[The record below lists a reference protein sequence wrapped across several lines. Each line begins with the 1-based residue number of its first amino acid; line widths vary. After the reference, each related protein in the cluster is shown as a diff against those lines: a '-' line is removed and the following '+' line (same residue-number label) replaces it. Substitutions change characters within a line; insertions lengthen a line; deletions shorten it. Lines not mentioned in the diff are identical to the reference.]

1 MCGWRQRRYDEA
13 VSETLRL
20 ALTLAYDG
28 TDFHGWARQPGHPS
42 VQQCLEEALFT
53 ITRETVR
60 VVVAG
65 RTDAGVHARGQ
76 VVHLDLRAA
85 AQAKLT
91 VKDGASRLEETVPR
105 RLNAVLRR
113 TAAGAIRIRSAR
125 IVPPGFD
132 ARFSALWRSYTYT
145 VCDRSEDWDPLRRR
159 DVLFLETP
167 LNVDA
172 MKAEALSLL
181 GLHDFL
187 SYCKPRPEATTIRD
201 LQAADARRGADGLIR
216 IHLRADAFCH
226 HMVRTIVGSLI
237 EVGSGRRQPG
247 WARERLEART
257 RDASTRMV
265 AGHALVLEEVGYP
278 DDHESALR
286 AASTRARRTDDEAD

>member
-1 MCGWRQRRYDEA
+1 MSS
-13 VSETLRL
+13 VRL

-53 ITRETVR
+53 ITREQFS

-76 VVHLDLRAA
+76 VIHLDLSES
-85 AQAKLT
+85 AQEKLR
-91 VKDGASRLEETVPR
+91 VKDGASSLEKTLGR

-113 TAAGAIRIRSAR
+113 SAAGAIRIREVR
-125 IVPPGFD
+125 RVPSGFD

-145 VCDRSEDWDPLRRR
+145 VNDRRENWDPLRRR

-167 LNVDA
+167 LDVPA

-187 SYCKPRPEATTIRD
+187 SYCKPRAEATTIRE
-201 LQAADARRGADGLIR
+201 LQAADVRRDGDLVT

-226 HMVRTIVGSLI
+226 HMVRTIVGALI
-237 EVGSGRRQPG
+237 GVGSGKQAPG
-247 WARERLEART
+247 WARQRLDARV

-278 DDHESALR
+278 DDQEVALR
-286 AASTRARRTDDEAD
+286 AVSTRARRTDDATD